1 LQHNPTSTQSE
12 NPDNFE
18 QIDRFFRSGG
28 SQGNLFMR
36 HQGIRSLEPGDCAC
50 CMITTLR
57 DGRHYSMFEKVSAAP
72 TLSDQVAQALLAR
85 IESGQ
90 LKPGEKLPPEAVLS
104 PEFGVSRTVV
114 REAISRLKQGGLLE
128 SRQGS
133 GVFVSLKPAVSPL
146 KIDDSVIESREAVL
160 QIVEL
165 RRAIESEAAAVAA
178 QRRSS
183 SQLAEIET
191 AFHAIDAEVA
201 AGGDG
206 VEADVG
212 FHRAIARATGNRYFL
227 KTLEFLS
234 QYLTAATRM
243 TRANEARR
251 IEFMR
256 QVRDEHNVIVE
267 AIRRQD
273 AMAARNAAAA
283 HMFNAARR
291 LATAEFQSS

>member
-1 LQHNPTSTQSE
+1 MGE
-12 NPDNFE
+12 NFPK
-18 QIDRFFRSGG
+18 
-28 SQGNLFMR
+28 
-36 HQGIRSLEPGDCAC
+36 
-50 CMITTLR
+50 
-57 DGRHYSMFEKVSAAP
+57 FEKVSVAP

-85 IESGQ
+85 IESGL
-90 LKPGEKLPPEAVLS
+90 LKPGEKLPPEAVLA

-114 REAISRLKQGGLLE
+114 REAISRLKHGGLLE

-133 GVFVSLKPAVSPL
+133 GVFVSLQPAISPL
-146 KIDDSVIESREAVL
+146 KIEDSVIESREAVL

-165 RRAIESEAAAVAA
+165 RRAIESETAAVAA

-206 VEADVG
+206 VAADVG
-212 FHRAIARATGNRYFL
+212 FHRAIARATGNPYFL

-234 QYLTAATRM
+234 QFLTAATRM

-256 QVRDEHNVIVE
+256 QVRDEHSMIIE

>member
-1 LQHNPTSTQSE
+1 MPS
-12 NPDNFE
+12 
-18 QIDRFFRSGG
+18 RR
-28 SQGNLFMR
+28 
-36 HQGIRSLEPGDCAC
+36 
-50 CMITTLR
+50 
-57 DGRHYSMFEKVSAAP
+57 MFEKVSAAP

-85 IESGQ
+85 IESGH
-90 LKPGEKLPPEAVLS
+90 LAPGEKLPPEAALA

-114 REAISRLKQGGLLE
+114 REAISRLKQGGLVE

-133 GVFVSLKPAVSPL
+133 GVFVSLQPAVSPL
-146 KIDDSVIESREAVL
+146 RIDDSVIESREAVV

-165 RRAIESEAAAVAA
+165 RRAIESEAAALAA
-178 QRRSS
+178 QRRSD
-183 SQLAEIET
+183 SQLLEIER
-191 AFHAIDAEVA
+191 AFRAIDVEVA

-206 VEADVG
+206 VAADVS
-212 FHRAIARATGNRYFL
+212 FHREIARATGNPYFL

-234 QYLTAATRM
+234 QYLMAATRM

-256 QVRDEHNVIVE
+256 QVRDEHSVIVE

-273 AMAARNAAAA
+273 AVAARNAAAT